1 MTYDFSLQDIM
12 GNFTG
17 GAVDPN
23 AGMDIVSTATTL
35 PVPMPVVVEKK
46 TFVNPKYVLNKP
58 AVPETGNMSYNANIA
73 QQESGANPN
82 IGYHDKSK
90 STAYGPHGLT
100 AAAYTDARRRNPNLP
115 ADITQAS
122 PEQLNEAQTAF
133 TDVNAGYL
141 KNYGIEVNP
150 NTLSAAHFS
159 GAKGLNDF
167 LTKTDEQGR
176 PYISPAAQAANGGYD
191 KTRAIIEKRLGGQA
205 APASG
210 AVQQPVAQPATA
222 PVSPE
227 QAAAPEAY
235 TGQGVRFQG
244 QIENEK
250 TTGPDYRAILNSNS
264 NETIAKMAFD
274 LNTPKDVQSA
284 AYDRLYNTM
293 AVQQGMDRAKQTMA
307 ELGNNPSPAALNK
320 ALNNR
325 DTGSYAKVLLF
336 QALGW
341 TSKAKEE
348 LNKIMPDVKYSGTTL
363 GNGESFSVKYNKDTN
378 EVMAAWDAQGKPVT
392 DSATLGSIAAS
403 GMGKKLDIV
412 GGTYVNDTTGE
423 VGRVVTDQSTGRSFV
438 QTDKGMRSMTGFRPQ
453 GQGGTLADMRTRAL
467 QDLQIKLIGKTE
479 EEKMQI
485 IRPYNQQLVSNGY
498 EPIQPTEVGIKAPQ
512 VEKQQ
517 PTSTTQTTPTSTTQ
531 TTPTAATK
539 PEGASQPGSVAPGT
553 PAATGQIPPAKAAPA
568 PGTGLGGRP
577 TIGEMERRSEVAKE
591 EALAG
596 PKAESAGQ
604 KDMVEQSTKIVQQFP
619 DLRNITDAVQKSVKL
634 IDSGETNLGPSGSIL
649 STETTANQLPFEK
662 EAGRFIGTK
671 DARNTK
677 TVMDLVRKLAADG
690 LKALGSNPSTV
701 DLQFWTE
708 NKPTEYD
715 APEYT
720 KEWLQT
726 RKDDLERRIQ
736 YHKDVIKNKGRVPE
750 VIPGTPT
757 QTGEKP
763 VLEEK
768 TVNGVTY
775 VFDGKGWKKK

>member
-1 MTYDFSLQDIM
+1 M

-90 STAYGPHGLT
+90 STAFGPYGLT
-100 AAAYTDARRRNPNLP
+100 SAAYEDARKVNPNLP
-115 ADITQAS
+115 ADIAQATPEQQTQA
-122 PEQLNEAQTAF
+122 QDAYTQQNTK
-133 TDVNAGYL
+133 YL
-141 KNYGIEVNP
+141 QSYGVPVNP
-150 NTLSAAHFS
+150 NTLGAAHFL
-159 GAKGLNDF
+159 GAKGLADYMRDG
-167 LTKTDEQGR
+167 T
-176 PYISPAAQAANGGYD
+176 ISPAAARANGGEENVR
-191 KTRAIIEKRLGGQA
+191 KIVNARLGGTM

-227 QAAAPEAY
+227 QAATQPPETPAY
-235 TGQGVRFQG
+235 TGQGLKMAGQTVESLKQDQG
-244 QIENEK
+244 YH
-250 TTGPDYRAILNSNS
+250 TLLNSNS
-264 NETIAKMAFD
+264 NETIAKMAF
-274 LNTPKDVQSA
+274 NPTTPREVASA
-284 AYDRLYNTM
+284 AFDKLHNTM

-307 ELGNNPSPAALNK
+307 ELGNNPTTAALNK

-348 LNKIMPDVKYSGTTL
+348 LNKLMPDVKYSGTTL

-378 EVMAAWDAQGKPVT
+378 EVMAAWDAQGRPVT

-498 EPIQPTEVGIKAPQ
+498 EPIQPTEVGIKAPVVQ
-512 VEKQQ
+512 GAPLQAKPQ
-517 PTSTTQTTPTSTTQ
+517 
-531 TTPTAATK
+531 AA
-539 PEGASQPGSVAPGT
+539 PAAAVAPQAGAVQAAPVVPGT
-553 PAATGQIPPAKAAPA
+553 PAATGQIPPAQAAPA

-577 TIGEMERRSEVAKE
+577 TKGEMERRSEVAKE

-596 PKAESAGQ
+596 PKAEAAGQ

-619 DLRNITDAVQKSVKL
+619 DLRNITDGINKSIKL
-634 IDSGETNLGPSGSIL
+634 IDEGKTNLGPSGSVL
-649 STETTANQLPFEK
+649 SGDTKANQLPGEK
-662 EAGRFIGTK
+662 QLGAFIGSK
-671 DARNTK
+671 DSQNTK
-677 TVMDLVRKLAADG
+677 NIMELVVQLSADG
-690 LKALGSNPSTV
+690 IKTLGSNPSTV
-701 DLQFWTE
+701 DLEFWTK

-715 APEYT
+715 TPEYT

-726 RKDDLERRIQ
+726 RRDNLERRIQ